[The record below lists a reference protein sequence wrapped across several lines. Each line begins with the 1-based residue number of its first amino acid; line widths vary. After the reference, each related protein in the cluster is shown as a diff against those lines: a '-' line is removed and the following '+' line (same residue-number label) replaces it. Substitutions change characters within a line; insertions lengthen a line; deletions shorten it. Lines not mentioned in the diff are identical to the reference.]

1 MDEFRSYNLEI
12 FELKQFAYK
21 NTKHF
26 FIIQQKTD
34 QLLSLLYHLLIS
46 KRLKEVRSE
55 HSGSTLRQ
63 AAKIL
68 NEAISF
74 VLCFPIDE
82 YLKLENGL
90 WLYDQQIL

>member
-1 MDEFRSYNLEI
+1 LNKLRSNNLEI
-12 FELKQFAYK
+12 FKLEQFTDK

-26 FIIQQKTD
+26 FIIQKKTD
-34 QLLSLLYHLLIS
+34 QLLSPPYHILIS
-46 KRLKEVRSE
+46 KRLKQVRSE

-63 AAKIL
+63 TAKIF

-74 VLCFPIDE
+74 VLCFPVDE